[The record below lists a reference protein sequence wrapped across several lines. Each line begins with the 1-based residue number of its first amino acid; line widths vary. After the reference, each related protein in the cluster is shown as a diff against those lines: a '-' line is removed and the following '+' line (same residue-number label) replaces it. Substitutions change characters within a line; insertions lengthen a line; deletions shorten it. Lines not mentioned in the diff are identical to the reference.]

1 MGARPATKYGNRRV
15 TEDGIPFDS
24 LAELRRYR
32 ELRMLEA
39 AGVIA
44 GLEVHP
50 RYPLVVNGVEVANY
64 LADFRYVEEGVQKVE
79 DVKGVRTAVYRLKA
93 KLMRAIYG
101 IKVIEVEA

>member
-1 MGARPATKYGNRRV
+1 MTKYGNHRV
-15 TEDGIPFDS
+15 TEDGYTFDS

-32 ELRMLEA
+32 ELRMLES

-64 LADFRYVEEGVQKVE
+64 LADFSYIEGGQQKVE
-79 DVKGVRTAVYRLKA
+79 DVKGVRLPLYRLKA